1 MREASG
7 DLLGA
12 AEPHGIP
19 TPPGWTAGVLV
30 LGGCVVASLGL
41 GAVAIRPSELVSIA
55 TAQLGWH
62 PFGWSHESVQES
74 VLMAIRLPRVLLCG
88 LVGAAL
94 ASSGAAIQ
102 GVFRNPLADPGLI
115 GVSAGAAAAT
125 ATAIV
130 VGPRLLGSFFFS
142 GLEIWLL
149 PLAGFLGGTATTW
162 VIVRLARR
170 ESGTVVST
178 MLLAGIAINA
188 LAGAITG
195 FIVFLADDAQ
205 LRDITFWSL
214 GSLGGATWAKVW
226 VAALLMLPCVFV
238 LPRLAGALNA
248 LLLGENDALL
258 LGVDAERLKRQVIL
272 LSALAVGAAVSMT
285 GVIGFV
291 GLVVPHLIRLALGPD
306 HRSLLP
312 GSAIWGASCL
322 LLADLLSRTV
332 VAPAEMPIG
341 TFTAAAGAPF
351 FLWMLSRRGDTGWV

>member
-1 MREASG
+1 MREATG
-7 DLLGA
+7 DLFGGA
-12 AEPHGIP
+12 ELHGIP
-19 TPPGWTAGVLV
+19 TPTRWTVGVLV
-30 LGGCVVASLGL
+30 LAACIVASLGL

-55 TAQLGWH
+55 AAGLGWQ
-62 PFGWSHESVQES
+62 PFGWTHESVQES

-130 VGPRLLGSFFFS
+130 VGPRLLGSFS

-195 FIVFLADDAQ
+195 FLVFLADDAQ

-214 GSLGGATWAKVW
+214 GSLGGATWPKVW
-226 VAALLMLPCVFV
+226 VAALLMTPSVFL
-238 LPRLAGALNA
+238 LPRLGGALNA
-248 LLLGENDALL
+248 LLLGENDAHL
-258 LGVDAERLKRQVIL
+258 LGVDPERLKRQVIL

-312 GSAIWGASCL
+312 AAPIWGASCL

-332 VAPAEMPIG
+332 AAPAEMPIG